1 MGLFSF
7 FRKPKQYFTAP
18 EMEAMVEAIRLAEQ
32 QTSGEIRVFVESK
45 NPLVSTIDRAAEV
58 FYQLK
63 MQETD
68 NRNAVL
74 LYLAMDH
81 HEVALFG
88 DEGIHAQV
96 GTEYWHQEVKAM
108 IAKFSGNAISNGI
121 ISCIQHIGQTL
132 KEKFP
137 YDRVNDKNE
146 LPDEIVFGK

>member
-1 MGLFSF
+1 MGIFSF
-7 FRKPKQYFTAP
+7 FRKQKQYFTP
-18 EMEAMVEAIRLAEQ
+18 KEMETIVEAIRKAEQ
-32 QTSGEIRVFVESK
+32 QTSGEVRVFVESK
-45 NPLVSTIDRAAEV
+45 NPLVSTIDRAAEI

-96 GTEYWHQEVKAM
+96 GSAYWQQEVTAM
-108 IAKFSGNAISNGI
+108 IAKFSGNAISTGI
-121 ISCIQHIGQTL
+121 VNCIQHIGETL

-137 YDRVNDKNE
+137 YERSTDRNE

>member
-1 MGLFSF
+1 
-7 FRKPKQYFTAP
+7 
-18 EMEAMVEAIRLAEQ
+18 MEVIVEAIRKAEQ
-32 QTSGEIRVFVESK
+32 QTSGEIRIFVEGK
-45 NPLVSTIDRAAEV
+45 NPLVSTIDRAAEI
-58 FYQLK
+58 FYRLK

-96 GTEYWHQEVKAM
+96 GSDYWQREVTAM
-108 IAKFSGNAISNGI
+108 ISKFSRDDISGGVLN
-121 ISCIQHIGQTL
+121 CVEHIGQTL

-137 YDRVNDKNE
+137 YDRTTDKNE